1 MTTEAHFYQAHVF
14 VCQNERPATH
24 ERGCCNSKGATKLR
38 NYMKVRAKELGLP
51 MTRIN
56 TAGCLDRCEL
66 GPVMVI
72 YPEGTW
78 YRYETIEDI
87 DTILNDHLVGGKVVE
102 RLRLSPASSLG
113 QSLQTA
119 PTGAVLCFPAT
130 RTVTSWCRFQRSVN
144 QTGNRFPRGSCGGQ
158 KADDMPLS
166 AILCSLKAL
175 FVIAAIC

>member
-1 MTTEAHFYQAHVF
+1 
-14 VCQNERPATH
+14 
-24 ERGCCNSKGATKLR
+24 
-38 NYMKVRAKELGLP
+38 MKVRAKELGLP

-102 RLRLSPASSLG
+102 RLRLSPD
-113 QSLQTA
+113 Q
-119 PTGAVLCFPAT
+119 
-130 RTVTSWCRFQRSVN
+130 
-144 QTGNRFPRGSCGGQ
+144 
-158 KADDMPLS
+158 
-166 AILCSLKAL
+166 
-175 FVIAAIC
+175 